1 MIAIVRMVSG
11 LMLWAFAFSALYAIN
26 GVVCCRAWSG
36 WGLFHGDQARL
47 VLLVT
52 WAAFLAGHGA
62 LIVWLN
68 RHSGA
73 PLDRIAWAIGWIGLA
88 STVVTGLPI
97 LTISSCV

>member
-1 MIAIVRMVSG
+1 MVSG
-11 LMLWAFAFSALYAIN
+11 LMLWALAFSALYAVQ
-26 GVVCCRAWSG
+26 GTACAWSG
-36 WGLFHGDQARL
+36 SGFFHGDQARL

-52 WAAFLAGHGA
+52 WGAFLASHAA
-62 LIVWLN
+62 LIVWLH
-68 RHSGA
+68 RHGEA